1 MGKRFLWGLGG
12 ALVWGLSLGG
22 AEPRV
27 EPLWPTGGVPDAL
40 ETGKN
45 DNPTLTVYEPS
56 AEKRVGAAVIIC
68 PGGGYGGLAV
78 DKEGVKPALFFNE
91 LGVTAFVLRYRLSP
105 YRHPIPLGDAQRA
118 IRLVR
123 ARGAGWGVDPARVGI
138 MGFSAGGH
146 LSATAAVYFD
156 DGKPEATDLVERQS
170 CRPDFAVLCYPVIS
184 MTTEYTHTGSRR
196 NLLGKDHPLAMR
208 ELVSVEKHVT
218 PQTPP
223 TFLFHTDGDRG
234 VVPENSVL
242 FYLALRRAKV
252 PAELHIYETG
262 PHGVGLY
269 PKDEVLA
276 TWPGRL
282 AGWLK
287 TRGLLKRKDG

>member
-1 MGKRFLWGLGG
+1 MRKRFLLGLGG
-12 ALVWGLSLGG
+12 ALVSALSLGA
-22 AEPRV
+22 AEPQMV
-27 EPLWPTGGVPDAL
+27 PLWSDGVPNAR

-45 DNPTLTVYEPS
+45 GNPTLTIYAPS
-56 AEKRVGAAVIIC
+56 AAKRVGAAVIIC

-123 ARGAGWGVDPARVGI
+123 ARGAEWGVDPSRVGI

-156 DGKPEATDLVERQS
+156 DGKPGATDRVERQS

-184 MTTEYTHTGSRR
+184 MTTEYTHKGSRR
-196 NLLGKDHPLAMR
+196 NLLGEDHPLAMR

-218 PQTPP
+218 AQTPP

-287 TRGLLKRKDG
+287 TRGLLGRKEG